1 MTTRKGVWILLAT
14 ILGSSMAFIDS
25 SVVNVALPR
34 LQLDLNASATS
45 VQWVVEAYALFL
57 SSLIL
62 VGGSLGDLFGRKRIF
77 ALGIGIFALASI
89 WCGLT
94 QDITQLIIAR
104 AIQGIGGA
112 LLTPGSLSII
122 RASFEDEAQRG
133 RAIGLWSGFS
143 AITTALGP
151 VLGGFLVEH
160 ASWRWVFFI
169 NVPLAIAVLLVLFLR
184 VPEKRVPGGE
194 IHLDIVGALL
204 ATFGLGLLVFGLIE
218 SENVG
223 LFQPLVLVCVF
234 AGLLLLVLFLF
245 VEWRSPFP
253 MMPLGLFRSRIFSG
267 TNLLTLFL
275 YAALGG
281 TFFFFPFLLMN
292 IHGYSPTAAGATFLP
307 FTLLMFSLSRWS
319 GGLVARYG
327 SRLPLVV
334 GPFIAACGYVL
345 FALPGTGGSYWTTFF
360 PAIVLLGLGMSI
372 TVAPLTTTVL
382 GATEEHHA
390 GIASGINNA
399 VARVAGLLAI
409 AILGIIVSAVFNA
422 SLASHTALLHL
433 SPAVQQALDAQRG
446 KLAGTSVPSGVD
458 PATHATLSSAIAQ
471 SFVLGFRVAML
482 IGAGLALTSS
492 LCAWLTIPGKQ
503 AIRSLS
509 PQDQEAQCGDNACT
523 LTHARTGKLA
533 TVGLGSSLPNKH
545 EYRS

>member
-14 ILGSSMAFIDS
+14 ILGSSMVFIDG

-34 LQLDLNASATS
+34 LQLELNASAAS

-57 SSLIL
+57 GSLIL

-94 QDITQLIIAR
+94 QDITQLVVAR
-104 AIQGIGGA
+104 AVQGIGGA

-143 AITTALGP
+143 AITAALGP
-151 VLGGFLVEH
+151 VLGGSLVEY

-169 NVPLAIAVLLVLFLR
+169 NVPLAIAVLFVLLLR
-184 VPEKRVPGGE
+184 VPETRVGEGE

-223 LFQPLVLVCVF
+223 LLHPLVLACV
-234 AGLLLLVLFLF
+234 AGGLLLLALFLF

-253 MMPLGLFRSRIFSG
+253 MMPLALFRSSTFSG
-267 TNLLTLFL
+267 ANLLTLFL

-281 TFFFFPFLLMN
+281 ALFFFPFVLIN
-292 IHGYSPTAAGATFLP
+292 VHGYSPTAAGSAFLP
-307 FTLLMFSLSRWS
+307 FTLLLFLLSRWS

-334 GPFIAACGYVL
+334 GPLLVACSYVL

-372 TVAPLTTTVL
+372 VVAPLTTTVL
-382 GATEEHHA
+382 GATEERYA

-409 AILGIIVSAVFNA
+409 AILGIVVIAVFNA
-422 SLASHTALLHL
+422 SLASNPALLHL
-433 SPAVQQALDAQRG
+433 SPADQQVLDAQRG
-446 KLAGTSVPSGVD
+446 KLAGTEVPHGAD
-458 PATHATLSSAIAQ
+458 PALSAAIGQ
-471 SFVLGFRVAML
+471 SFVAAFRVAML
-482 IGAGLALTSS
+482 IGAGLALASS
-492 LCAWLTIPGKQ
+492 LCAWLTIPGKR
-503 AIRSLS
+503 AIRQLS
-509 PQDQEAQCGDNACT
+509 PRDREAQCGDNACT
-523 LTHARTGKLA
+523 LTHVRTEIA
-533 TVGLGSSLPNKH
+533 QERNPSL
-545 EYRS
+545 EFREGY